1 MQERHDPGHTFLK
14 AVAVLF
20 VAAAAFHLTHIMRP
34 AAGDPSGP
42 VRHAVFVAINLAVAA
57 GLWLRPA
64 ALRIAFG
71 VLVVQ
76 QVASHGTAAWLAWA
90 DRHQI
95 DLVSFA
101 IVVLL
106 PLTWA
111 VLWRHG
117 PR

>member
-1 MQERHDPGHTFLK
+1 MEQGRDLGRAFLT

-20 VAAAAFHLTHIMRP
+20 VTAAAFHLAHIMRP

-76 QVASHGTAAWLAWA
+76 QITSHGAAAWSAWA